1 VDGSSYREQARTIA
15 LVNRLGQPGR
25 QALREATGNDKN
37 YHLIDL
43 QPLEIGVQRGFF
55 TYFVEDLAVFQD
67 AYGQALAQL
76 AERD

>member
-1 VDGSSYREQARTIA
+1 
-15 LVNRLGQPGR
+15 
-25 QALREATGNDKN
+25 
-37 YHLIDL
+37 LIDL

-55 TYFVEDLAVFQD
+55 TYFVEDIAVFQD